1 MSIDV
6 TKPVEILI
14 EEAKSATTSPETQ
27 MEFTKFDDS
36 RHVVIGTAPVSL
48 QQLHVIGAIL
58 FERYEE
64 LKTLGA
70 DNSEIQIV
78 ANKFR
83 TVYNLRWNIAK
94 DRFPELNKHNKIV
107 VLENWQIGY
116 CK

>member
-1 MSIDV
+1 MIIDIKSPLE
-6 TKPVEILI
+6 TLI
-14 EEAKSATTSPETQ
+14 AEAMEATISPQTQ
-27 MEFTKFDDS
+27 MNFIEFKPEK
-36 RHVVIGTAPVSL
+36 HVVVGTAPVSL

-58 FERYEE
+58 FKRYEE

-83 TVYNLRWNIAK
+83 AIYNLRWNIAK